1 MKKQNKTKYLIFSA
15 LAFVLVVGATRV
27 FAAPGDIV
35 SPLIHKGAGSQL
47 ATELRLGASADT
59 SALLD
64 VNQTGKNAVFDGING
79 TSLDTQTFMT
89 VLGNSWFQDKI
100 FVGKNRDA
108 VFTFFNDPVT
118 GIPIQPEISSNTQS
132 SNNLSLWIADMNPGP
147 ATLVATLQKMNIFG
161 GILSTDMNTAAGNI
175 TGTGQVCVDSV
186 GTLIL
191 C

>member
-27 FAAPGDIV
+27 FAAPGDMV

-89 VLGNSWFQDKI
+89 VLGNSWFQDKV

-108 VFTFFNDPVT
+108 VFNYSPSATFPSPPLSPIPVDT
-118 GIPIQPEISSNTQS
+118 KASASMNLWTNSYTAGTPI
-132 SNNLSLWIADMNPGP
+132 
-147 ATLVATLQKMNIFG
+147 LQKINIFG

>member
-27 FAAPGDIV
+27 FAAPGDMV

-89 VLGNSWFQDKI
+89 VLGNSWFQDKV

-108 VFTFFNDPVT
+108 ALNWTVFYAPTAGSVPV
-118 GIPIQPEISSNTQS
+118 NTQAAPTI
-132 SNNLSLWIADMNPGP
+132 SLWTTPFTTAG
-147 ATLVATLQKMNIFG
+147 TATLQKINIFG

-175 TGTGQVCVDSV
+175 TGTGQVCVDFV